1 MQEAKVYPNY
11 FELKKSKWQLGC
23 FHLDFLLFLPR
34 QLCGLVPFRGL
45 RAGGWSRGGANTCS
59 PVRSPCSWHRPPADT

>member
-11 FELKKSKWQLGC
+11 FELKKSKWQPGC

-34 QLCGLVPFRGL
+34 QLCGLVPFQGSE
-45 RAGGWSRGGANTCS
+45 SRRVVSG
-59 PVRSPCSWHRPPADT
+59 RSQYLFASKITLFVASASC